1 MKKTLLTLLLGGL
14 AAGLHAQSFTEWQDP
29 EVNAVNR
36 LPMRATCFAYESAD
50 AAAAGDKSAS
60 ERFLTLDGE
69 WRFCWVRHTDER
81 PTEFFR
87 TDFNDGAWGTMPV
100 PGMWELNGY
109 GDPQYLNIGYPWREQ
124 FENDPPHVPVQE
136 NHVGSYRRWIDIPA
150 EWSGREIVAHF
161 GSVTSNLYLWV
172 NGRFVGYSEDSK
184 LEAEFDI
191 TRYVRPGR
199 NLFAMQVFRWSD
211 GTYLEDQDFFRLAGI
226 ARESYLYARDR
237 RHVADIRLDASL
249 SENYTRGTLGVGLT
263 FPAAAR
269 GCTAEVALTAPDGVP
284 VASGAVKVT
293 GRTARLALDAGKV
306 RPWSAETPELY
317 GVTVTLRDAAGR
329 TLEVIPLR
337 TGFREVKILN
347 GQLLVNGQPI
357 LLKGANRH
365 EMDPD
370 GGYVVSRER
379 MLQDIRLFKEN
390 NFNAVRTCHY
400 PDDPYWY
407 ELCDRYGLYMVAEAN
422 IESHGMGYDER
433 TLARD
438 PRYAKAHLERN
449 MRNVQRNVNH
459 PAVIIWSLGNEA
471 GDGANFD
478 ACFDWIKA
486 WDPSRVIQY
495 ERADDTPGNRNT
507 EIFCPMYWSYD
518 LCRKYLATNPSRPLI
533 QCEYA
538 HAMGNSLGGFGLY
551 WQLIRSEP
559 RYQGGFIWDFV
570 DQSLRKQGRNGV
582 TVYGYGGDW
591 NPYDASDQ
599 NFCDNGLVSPD
610 RVPNPHMHEARYWQQ
625 PLWSSFAEESNT
637 LSVFNE
643 NFFRAI
649 DNCYLRW
656 SVLCDGE
663 AVQSGLVADLCVAP
677 QRDTTLRLPIRREAL
692 PAAGELL
699 LNVEYRLR
707 DAEPLLA
714 PDHRLAYQQFTLRA
728 AAPADLTVAERRA
741 DRHNSLGEITVRDN
755 DRNYLIVES
764 PLVRIDFRRT
774 DGLMTRYEVCGT
786 RLLDEGAVLEPN
798 FWRAPTDNDFGAG
811 LQRKNRVWDDP
822 GLRLT
827 SLEHATEQGVA
838 TVTVRYALERTG
850 GTLTLEYRID
860 NAGEIAVHEALE
872 ADDERS
878 GVPDLMRFGM
888 RMRMPAAFDR
898 IDYYGRG
905 PWENYADRK
914 DGALLGR
921 YRQAVEEQF
930 YPYIR
935 PQETG
940 TKTDVRRWRQH
951 DPAGRGVEITAAAPF
966 SASALHY
973 AQEAL
978 DEGLSKRQGHSPE
991 VEADDAVWLTID
1003 KAQYGLGGIDSW
1015 GQITEPEYRL
1025 PYGDYEFR
1033 FLIRPVR

>member
-1 MKKTLLTLLLGGL
+1 MKKTLLTLLLGAL

-60 ERFLTLDGE
+60 ERFLTLDGT
-69 WRFCWVRHTDER
+69 WRFCWVRHADER

-150 EWSGREIVAHF
+150 DWSGREIVAHF

-237 RHVADIRLDASL
+237 RHVADIRLDATL

-269 GCTAEVALTAPDGVP
+269 GCTAEVALTAPDGAP
-284 VASGAVKVT
+284 VANGTVKVT

-306 RPWSAETPELY
+306 WPWSAETPVLY

-337 TGFREVKILN
+337 TGFREVKIVN

-625 PLWSSFAEESNT
+625 PLWSSFAAESNT

-714 PDHRLAYQQFTLRA
+714 PNHRLAYQQFTLRA

-838 TVTVRYALERTG
+838 TVTARYALERTG

-940 TKTDVRRWRQH
+940 TKSDVRRWRQH

>member
-1 MKKTLLTLLLGGL
+1 MKKTLLTLLLGAL

-69 WRFCWVRHTDER
+69 WRFCWVRHADER

-150 EWSGREIVAHF
+150 DWSGREIVAHF

-269 GCTAEVALTAPDGVP
+269 GCTAEVALTAPDGAP

-306 RPWSAETPELY
+306 RPWSAETPVLY

-337 TGFREVKILN
+337 TGFREVKIEN

-357 LLKGANRH
+357 LIKGANRH

-422 IESHGMGYDER
+422 IESHGMGYGEQ
-433 TLARD
+433 TLARN
-438 PRYAKAHLERN
+438 PRFAKAHLERN

-471 GDGANFD
+471 GDGPNFD

-625 PLWSSFAEESNT
+625 PLWSAFEGENNT

-643 NFFRAI
+643 NFFRTI
-649 DNCYLRW
+649 GNCYLRW

-663 AVQSGLVADLCVAP
+663 PVQSGLVADLCVAP
-677 QRDTTLRLPIRREAL
+677 QRDTTLRLPIRRETL

-699 LNVEYRLR
+699 LNVEYRLQ

-741 DRHNSLGEITVRDN
+741 DRHNSLGEITVHDN

-838 TVTVRYALERTG
+838 TVTARYALERTG

-860 NAGEIAVHEALE
+860 NAGEIAVREALE
-872 ADDERS
+872 ADGNRS

-888 RMRMPAAFDR
+888 RLRMPAAFDR

-921 YRQAVEEQF
+921 YRQTVEEQF

-940 TKTDVRRWRQH
+940 TKSDVRRWRQH
-951 DPAGRGVEITAAAPF
+951 DIAGRGVEITAAAPF

>member
-1 MKKTLLTLLLGGL
+1 MKKTLLTLLLGAL

-69 WRFCWVRHTDER
+69 WRFCWVRHADER

-237 RHVADIRLDASL
+237 RHVADIRLDATL

-284 VASGAVKVT
+284 VASGTVKVT
-293 GRTARLALDAGKV
+293 GRTARLALDAGTI
-306 RPWSAETPELY
+306 RPWSAETPVLY

-337 TGFREVKILN
+337 TGFREVKIVN

-379 MLQDIRLFKEN
+379 MLQDIRLFNETN
-390 NFNAVRTCHY
+390 SNAVRTCHY

-692 PAAGELL
+692 PAAGEPLV
-699 LNVEYRLR
+699 NVQSRLR

-811 LQRKNRVWDDP
+811 LQRKNRVWDNP

-838 TVTVRYALERTG
+838 TVTARYALERTG

-860 NAGEIAVHEALE
+860 NAGEIAVREVLV

-888 RMRMPAAFDR
+888 RMRLPAAFDR

-921 YRQAVEEQF
+921 YRQTVEEQF